1 VDWGEPFDLTL
12 FFSVGKPKYPGIP
25 NEFPYKDQLLPEI
38 AEQRRMVSFGCKKI
52 KLRPVSEQEKCTK
65 EGEVEREGKFRNDL
79 PTLQSVLEK
88 AGVVL
93 EVVDARGPMVFRSEH
108 VEQLAKDAGKKV
120 LLVLN
125 KIGEY
130 SLVLA

>member
-1 VDWGEPFDLTL
+1 MKNSAEDDAEENPILSLGAKVVD
-12 FFSVGKPKYPGIP
+12 
-25 NEFPYKDQLLPEI
+25 N
-38 AEQRRMVSFGCKKI
+38 KI

-65 EGEVEREGKFRNDL
+65 EGGDEREGKIRDDL
-79 PTLQSVLEK
+79 PTLQSVLEE
-88 AGVVL
+88 ADVVL
-93 EVVDARGPMVFRSEH
+93 EVVDSRDPMVFRSEH

-130 SLVLA
+130 SLGFGLILEF